1 MRRWTI
7 LILLCC
13 LLTGCAAAPADRG
26 EAPPPSAPPPAAA
39 PAPEEAP
46 CGYAVEMAERECA
59 SRDNDSALLATYR
72 VNLPAL
78 RARRSNG
85 VDITAETAATDAEK
99 RALAV
104 AETFNAQFTPWE
116 AADPLPELAE
126 TAREDRS
133 WRQEAGIGD
142 FSEYSIDLDCRVYQ
156 TERLVSVAG
165 DYYSYTGGA
174 HPNTV
179 LMAWNFDLETGEF
192 FAPEQL
198 AEDAEAFSQAVREE
212 IVRQI
217 GRRAEDNGMAAE
229 EMFWS
234 NYEEI
239 AAGWS
244 SYAVSFDETGMTVG
258 FSPYELAAYAAGAQS
273 FLLPYDLLMP
283 HLSDHGRAVL
293 GLE

>member
-13 LLTGCAAAPADRG
+13 LLTGCAAAPANRG
-26 EAPPPSAPPPAAA
+26 EAPPPSAPPPAAV

-72 VNLPAL
+72 VNLPVL

-99 RALAV
+99 RALAA
-104 AETFNAQFTPWE
+104 AETFNAQFTAWE

-198 AEDAEAFSQAVREE
+198 AEDAEAFSQVVREE

-273 FLLPYDLLMP
+273 FLLPYNLLAP
-283 HLSDHGRAVL
+283 HLSGHGRAVL